1 MVLAE
6 ELLWAYAVVDYL
18 KTNHFATVRT
28 EMALNTKAQP
38 LTYLLKKYK
47 MPFSKLG
54 LSAPLLA
61 VLAKSDY
68 TTPYPIQTAAIPAI
82 LEGKDILGIA
92 QTGSGKT
99 ASFVLPILQQLQRKP
114 APRNRYINALILVP
128 TRELAVQVGEV
139 VATFS
144 KNLPRPVKSLA
155 VFGGVSINP
164 QMITLQGVEVLI
176 ATPGRLLDLVESNAL
191 QLSEVE
197 VLVLDEADKMLNLG
211 FKEEINRIFALLPTK
226 RQNLLFSA
234 TLGKDIDT
242 ITEMLLHDPV
252 KIEIQAETENLDLI
266 KQLCYHVTEDRK
278 GPLLRHIIKEQ
289 NRTQVLVFT
298 SSIHKADSVV
308 TKLKANGITAMALHS
323 QKTQGA
329 RTNALTHFKAG
340 KITVLVATDLASRG
354 IDIPSLPLVI
364 NYELPRSP
372 KDFIHRIGRTG
383 RAETPGEAYSL
394 VSEEE
399 VHHFKVIQKKMGKWV
414 NVIETENLEF

>member
-1 MVLAE
+1 
-6 ELLWAYAVVDYL
+6 
-18 KTNHFATVRT
+18 
-28 EMALNTKAQP
+28 
-38 LTYLLKKYK
+38 